1 MTDDLGLDRGER
13 IPMKVKVV
21 TDSTS
26 DLPREVAAELGITVV
41 PAQIQYGNEVYRDGV
56 DLDTDEFYRR
66 LRTSSS
72 LPKTS
77 PASVATFKEIYQ
89 GLSREGE
96 SIISIHVA
104 AKLSA
109 TYDAARLASADL
121 SLHIV
126 LIDSQTASMACGLL
140 AIIAAKAAQSGASLE
155 EVEALVRQAVPYT
168 ITFGVFGTLEYLARG
183 GRIGKGRAF
192 VGNLLRI
199 HPILAIRGG
208 EVVPIERVRTRSK
221 AVERMCQIVE
231 SLGLPRE
238 MAVLHTT
245 DPQEAE
251 RLAQRLSSIFPL
263 ERMYRA
269 SIGPSMGTQVG
280 PDALG
285 MALITEKLV

>member
-1 MTDDLGLDRGER
+1 
-13 IPMKVKVV
+13 MKVQVV

-26 DLPREVAAELGITVV
+26 DLPREVAAELGITIV

-77 PASVATFKEIYQ
+77 PDSVATFKEIYRD
-89 GLSREGE
+89 LSLKGE
-96 SIISIHVA
+96 AVISIHVA
-104 AKLSA
+104 ANLSA
-109 TYDAARLASADL
+109 TYDAAKIASADL
-121 SLHIV
+121 NLPIAI
-126 LIDSQTASMACGLL
+126 IDSQTASMACGLL
-140 AIIAAKAAQSGASLE
+140 AIIAAKAARTGASLKDI
-155 EVEALVRQAVPYT
+155 EVLVRQAVPHT
-168 ITFGVFGTLEYLARG
+168 ITFGVFGTLQYLARG
-183 GRIGKGRAF
+183 GRIGKGQALL
-192 VGNLLRI
+192 GNALKI
-199 HPILAIRGG
+199 HPILAIRKG
-208 EVVPIERVRTRSK
+208 EVVPIERVRTRAK
-221 AVERMCQIVE
+221 AVERMCQVVE

-238 MAVLHTT
+238 MAVMRTT

-251 RLAQRLSSIFPL
+251 KLAHRLSSVFPL

-285 MALITEKLV
+285 VALIAENPL